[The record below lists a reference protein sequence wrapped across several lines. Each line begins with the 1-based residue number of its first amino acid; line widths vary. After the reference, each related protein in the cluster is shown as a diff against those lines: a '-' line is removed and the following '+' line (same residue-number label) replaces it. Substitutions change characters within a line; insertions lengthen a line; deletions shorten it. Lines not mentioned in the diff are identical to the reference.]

1 MTTSRPAPRQPAM
14 EGKTRLSLCTWNTLI
29 GSPRRASWARRTRRR
44 SRAPQMVAHG
54 PVSREALPPHER
66 LRRRHVAPRLYL
78 EDLLTHEQHRD
89 ARRGQEKASC
99 DSRSAALSGSR
110 IREVSDSA
118 DLRLRHPRGAQ
129 DGDGLRGFLG
139 GWLFDATGGYQIAIA
154 VAAPPVLRWVAPS
167 RHVRAASPL
176 SVASGPE
183 SGAYAAI
190 PEIRRRSHSDQ
201 SHGVRRRTVGVWDQQ
216 EAGKLDVNVASLK
229 TCVGGPETTRG
240 EGHR

>member
-1 MTTSRPAPRQPAM
+1 MNSIGMPDAVRRRPVATRARLRYQDRAFVRSPTVPICGCVILGAL
-14 EGKTRLSLCTWNTLI
+14 KTATDSE
-29 GSPRRASWARRTRRR
+29 ASWEAGSSTPPAVIR
-44 SRAPQMVAHG
+44 SQSPLPRAP
-54 PVSREALPPHER
+54 S
-66 LRRRHVAPRLYL
+66 
-78 EDLLTHEQHRD
+78 
-89 ARRGQEKASC
+89 
-99 DSRSAALSGSR
+99 
-110 IREVSDSA
+110 
-118 DLRLRHPRGAQ
+118 
-129 DGDGLRGFLG
+129 
-139 GWLFDATGGYQIAIA
+139 
-154 VAAPPVLRWVAPS
+154 PPVGRTFTPCAGS
-167 RHVRAASPL
+167 SPL